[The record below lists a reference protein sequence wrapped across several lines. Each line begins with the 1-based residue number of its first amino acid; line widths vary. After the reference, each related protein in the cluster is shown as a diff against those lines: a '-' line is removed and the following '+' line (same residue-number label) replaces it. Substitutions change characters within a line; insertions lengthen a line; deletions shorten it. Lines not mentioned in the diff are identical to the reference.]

1 VREKKKERQK
11 FTIQCV
17 LLVWTAGMLFLLC
30 SPLTNSF
37 TTVRV
42 AITVQGNGRVE
53 QSPEDTVVLTGSRVR
68 FTAVPDTGFFF
79 TGWNGSG
86 IPFTAA
92 NPLEIA
98 VRYDVTITAVF
109 ERLPRGL
116 AFVNAKDSSFR
127 MGSTSAAA
135 QEYESPV
142 QAVRFGHDFFIG
154 RCEVTQKEYLTF
166 AARMPE
172 IGAGIGGMGDSLPV
186 YNVTWYDAVLYCN
199 QRSKAEGYDTVYSYA
214 GICQDAS
221 CAWVLENLKIHY
233 DRFGY
238 RLPTE
243 AEWEYACRAGMK
255 TDYYWGN
262 AADSA
267 VSAAWFYV
275 NSSGRS
281 QSVGRLL
288 PNAFGLYDMAGN
300 VAEWVNDWLVH
311 YAGSAVTDP
320 AGPAELTQEQ
330 YEATGER
337 PLRGGSWQLGT
348 AFLRSSS
355 RRGPYRTSA
364 FALAKDIGFRVA
376 LGSFTPGNSMQP
388 SEPQNPLSITLA
400 CSRTDLHDFIGASGV
415 KIAFVTNQNGRC
427 NLVFLDC
434 SLPENLQV
442 HPCGRDASVFGV
454 SISPDG
460 RYAAYSSQ
468 GEGFSGPCTLTVRRL
483 DTLSSSPV
491 TATGAF
497 LPHFWVDPSSKDTFM
512 IFSDGASMNST
523 LHWHTETTYR
533 QQWSGGD
540 LVGTPL
546 ELWAPGSYH
555 GGLSSDGRFL
565 GTSYPVARLVDLQVP
580 DTNNFLF
587 LSPDNGRDDPPGTK
601 PQVCNL
607 QMSPSLSEPG
617 ECLLLDFGYPR
628 VSTLVGKPYGMHQ
641 VIFILTMRYATP
653 QYIPQWFEKPMGY
666 DQWDFPRW
674 SNFNG
679 FAVAIARPGAGNE
692 DAVYLINRR
701 DSTYLKVATGKNLSY
716 PALWIDPSEVS
727 EVDDP
732 YRYFGAYDIPVV
744 KAGNIYFAKKLRL
757 FWHRRDSVNIVA
769 VGSSPLH
776 FGFNPAGMSIPTLNI
791 SSYGSDLVT
800 DAVIIRDYVL
810 PHTPG
815 LTAIVL
821 DLTVGF
827 LNQDGLLLPSLLDRL
842 DGLYVSKGYGL
853 DSAYNF
859 YRSGLPQQVVDKSAA
874 FTKETDWPGID
885 SRGFEEALLGLPGA
899 GWGVPQIDRGDYDIN
914 DSVVRKNLGLL
925 AALGDMAAA
934 KGVHLIIV
942 HMPENPRYD
951 TTNSIGRYGPGRT
964 TYVKV
969 VAWIDTL
976 VQNNSYVHFYN
987 ANNYGSHDFA
997 DSEAL
1002 DCNHLNYL
1010 GAQRM
1015 AAKIDSVVRLYVP

>member
-1 VREKKKERQK
+1 MRERKKKRRKSAVQSA
-11 FTIQCV
+11 
-17 LLVWTAGMLFLLC
+17 LLAWTAGMLFLLC

-37 TTVRV
+37 TTVHV
-42 AITVQGNGRVE
+42 AVTVQGNGRVE
-53 QSPEDTVVLTGSRVR
+53 QSPEDTIILTGSRVR

-79 TGWNGSG
+79 TGWNAAG

-92 NPLEIA
+92 NPLEI
-98 VRYDVTITAVF
+98 TIRHDMTLTAVF
-109 ERLPRGL
+109 ERPPQGL
-116 AFVNAKDSSFR
+116 AFIKAKDSSFS
-127 MGSTSAAA
+127 MGSTSAAS

-142 QAVRFGHDFFIG
+142 QAVRFTHDFFID
-154 RCEVTQKEYLTF
+154 RHEITQKEYIALAT
-166 AARMPE
+166 RMPE
-172 IGAGIGGMGDSLPV
+172 IGPGIGGLGDSLPV

-199 QRSKAEGYDTVYSYA
+199 QRSRNEGYDTVYSYA

-221 CAWVLENLKIHY
+221 CAWVLENLEIHY

-243 AEWEYACRAGMK
+243 AEWEYACRAGTK
-255 TDYYWGN
+255 SDFYWGD

-267 VSAAWFYV
+267 VSAAWYYV
-275 NSSGRS
+275 NSGGRS
-281 QSVGRLL
+281 QPVGRLL
-288 PNAFGLYDMAGN
+288 PNAYGLYDMAGN
-300 VAEWVNDWLVH
+300 VAEWVNDWLIH

-376 LGSFTPGNSMQP
+376 LGAFTPGNNMRP
-388 SEPQNPLSITLA
+388 PDVQNPLSITLA
-400 CSRTDLHDFIGASGV
+400 CSRTDLHDFIGANGV
-415 KIAFVTNQNGRC
+415 KIAFVTNQNGRR

-442 HPCGRDASVFGV
+442 HRCGSDASVFGV

-460 RYAAYSSQ
+460 RYAAYGSQ

-483 DTLSSSPV
+483 DTTGSGPV
-491 TATGAF
+491 TATGAY
-497 LPHFWVDPSSKDTFM
+497 LPHFWVDPNSKDTFLV
-512 IFSDGASMNST
+512 FSDGASMNST
-523 LHWHTETTYR
+523 SRWRTETTYR
-533 QQWSGGD
+533 QHWSGGN
-540 LVGTPL
+540 LAGTPSM
-546 ELWAPGSYH
+546 LWAPGSYH

-587 LSPDNGRDDPPGTK
+587 LSPANGRDDPPGTN

-641 VIFILTMRYATP
+641 VIFILTMRYGTP
-653 QYIPQWFEKPMGY
+653 QYIPQWFEKPAEY
-666 DQWDFPRW
+666 DQWEFPRW
-674 SNFNG
+674 SNYRG
-679 FAVAIARPGAGNE
+679 FAVAIARHAGNE
-692 DAVYLINRR
+692 DAVYVINRK
-701 DSTYLKVATGKNLSY
+701 DSTYLKVATGPILSY

-727 EVDDP
+727 EADDP
-732 YRYFGAYDIPVV
+732 FRYFGAYDIPVE
-744 KAGNIYFAKKLRL
+744 KLGNIYFAKKLRL
-757 FWHRRDSVNIVA
+757 FWHFRDSVNVVA
-769 VGSSPLH
+769 VGSSPIH
-776 FGFNPAGMSIPTLNI
+776 FGFNPAGMSVPSLNI
-791 SSYGSDLVT
+791 AGVGSDPVT
-800 DAVIIRDYVL
+800 NAVIVRDYVL

-827 LNQDGLLLPSLLDRL
+827 MNYDGLLLASVLDRL

-853 DSAYNF
+853 DTANNF
-859 YRSGLPQQVVDKSAA
+859 YRGGLPQQVVDKSKS
-874 FTKETDWPGID
+874 FTKQADWPGID
-885 SRGFEEALLGLPGA
+885 SLGFEEVLLGLPGA
-899 GWGVPQIDRGDYDIN
+899 GWGAPQIDRGDYDIN
-914 DSVVRKNLGLL
+914 DTVVRKNLGLL
-925 AALGDMAAA
+925 AALGDSAAA

-942 HMPENPRYD
+942 QMPENPRYD
-951 TTNSIGRYGPGRT
+951 TTNSIGRYGPNRT
-964 TYVKV
+964 TYGKV

-976 VQNNSYVHFYN
+976 VQNNSYVHFYD
-987 ANNYGSHDFA
+987 ANNYGSHDFT
-997 DSEAL
+997 DSEAF

-1015 AAKIDSVVRLYVP
+1015 TGKIDSVVKLYVP